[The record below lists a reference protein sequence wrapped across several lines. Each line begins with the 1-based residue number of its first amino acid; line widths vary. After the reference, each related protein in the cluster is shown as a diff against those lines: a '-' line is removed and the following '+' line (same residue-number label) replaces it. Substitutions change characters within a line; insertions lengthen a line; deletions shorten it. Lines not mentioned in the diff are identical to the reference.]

1 MNSQKYHLRK
11 MQLQALMVNVQSF
24 IDQFSIRKLDQVNA
38 FIDIKD
44 PNLFPKE
51 IKDIVKNEFAQKFH
65 L

>member
-1 MNSQKYHLRK
+1 

>member
-51 IKDIVKNEFAQKFH
+51 IKDIAKNEFAQKFH